1 MSDKTVGQRFVD
13 AWGEIENP
21 ALDRV
26 NPHFKNKYATLKS
39 TLGVIRK
46 ACKPHGIA
54 YVQKLVSS
62 DGVREFRS
70 FLLSEDGEE
79 MALSSFPVERP
90 SNPQAFGSNLTY
102 AKRQQA
108 QADWGITGEED
119 DDGNAAADDCK
130 GRVRPDAGKKKPP
143 APPEQDAVK
152 AAWNRLLTA
161 CAAYEG
167 KRGME
172 PKAAVEGVKARTDYP
187 DRAAPDADKA
197 AWFNAVAEELEAE
210 L

>member
-1 MSDKTVGQRFVD
+1 MSDKTVGQRFVE

-54 YVQKLVSS
+54 YVQKLVAS

-119 DDGNAAADDCK
+119 DDGNAAADAAKEDPRHGA
-130 GRVRPDAGKKKPP
+130 GRAGK
-143 APPEQDAVK
+143 DAVR
-152 AAWNRLLTA
+152 ASWNRLLAA
-161 CAAYEG
+161 CAAYE
-167 KRGME
+167 KKHGMD
-172 PKAAVEGVKARTDYP
+172 PKAAVDGVKARQDYP
-187 DRAAPDADKA
+187 DRAAPDEDKA
-197 AWFNAVAEELEAE
+197 AWFAMVAEEFEAE